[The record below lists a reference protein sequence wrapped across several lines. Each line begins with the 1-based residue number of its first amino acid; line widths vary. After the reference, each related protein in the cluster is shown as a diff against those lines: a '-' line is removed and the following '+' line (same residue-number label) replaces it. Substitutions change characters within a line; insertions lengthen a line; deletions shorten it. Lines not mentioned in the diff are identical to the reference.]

1 MQRLMT
7 RCVLVQRA
15 TAPAL
20 RNIVPGTLKIR
31 PLWSATRSAAPRM
44 HTPSL
49 VGAAVRNCSTN
60 GRSKAEDAQRTGNLN
75 IAYWM
80 ATVGVATLAASY
92 LAVPLYRLFCQS
104 TGYDLAKQD
113 EAVARLK
120 DMTVDER
127 AAKREILVRFDA
139 GSNDKLQWK
148 FKPLQRAV
156 TVIPGKSSLAFYN
169 AENKAEEA
177 LIGMATYSV
186 TPTQAGRHFKKIQ
199 CFCFE
204 EQRLQA
210 GEEVDMPVLFFLDP
224 ELLDDENMHGIN
236 DVTLSYT
243 FFEAADSEGIA
254 ASTASGAYL
263 GTEQKRY
270 QPPHAK
276 SNY

>member
-1 MQRLMT
+1 MQRLLT
-7 RCVLVQRA
+7 RCALMQRSS
-15 TAPAL
+15 APAFRKVGQQVVVL
-20 RNIVPGTLKIR
+20 R
-31 PLWSATRSAAPRM
+31 PLWSAARPVPLKLPTQSI
-44 HTPSL
+44 
-49 VGAAVRNCSTN
+49 VGTTVRNCSSN
-60 GRSKAEDAQRTGNLN
+60 GRAKAEEAREKNLN

-104 TGYDLAKQD
+104 TGYDLAKQE

-120 DMTVDER
+120 EMTVDER

-169 AENKAEEA
+169 AENKADEA
-177 LIGMATYSV
+177 IIGMATYSV
-186 TPTQAGRHFKKIQ
+186 TPTAAGRHFKKIQ

-210 GEEVDMPVLFFLDP
+210 GEEVDMPVLFFMDP

-254 ASTASGAYL
+254 ASTASGALL
-263 GTEQKRY
+263 GTDQKRY